1 MIFIGKQLIST
12 DLLQEYIIF
21 SDFSQ
26 IFHRFS
32 GLSLDMDCKYFTDIS
47 QIFYRLFTLLSHPA
61 GYLKQQFSL
70 DSQIFY
76 RFGNQIV
83 TDVLQIFLK

>member
-1 MIFIGKQLIST
+1 
-12 DLLQEYIIF
+12 
-21 SDFSQ
+21 
-26 IFHRFS
+26 
-32 GLSLDMDCKYFTDIS
+32 MDCKYFTDIS
-47 QIFYRLFTLLSHPA
+47 QIFYTLFTLLSHPA

-76 RFGNQIV
+76 GFGNQIV